1 MSNEQDVQEKRL
13 NAMKYKILK
22 TEQENLKTREKTTDQ
37 MVETIRRIIMD
48 EAKKRTSVSFEE
60 PQKWIFPVIPIRMS
74 PSSSVI
80 IRSVKPH
87 FFRRS
92 TGAFMAR

>member
-22 TEQENLKTREKTTDQ
+22 TEREKTTDQ

-48 EAKKRTSVSFEE
+48 EAKKNY
-60 PQKWIFPVIPIRMS
+60 
-74 PSSSVI
+74 
-80 IRSVKPH
+80 
-87 FFRRS
+87 
-92 TGAFMAR
+92 

>member
-22 TEQENLKTREKTTDQ
+22 AEQENLKTREKTTDQ

-48 EAKKRTSVSFEE
+48 EAKKNYWGD
-60 PQKWIFPVIPIRMS
+60 WICWLR
-74 PSSSVI
+74 
-80 IRSVKPH
+80 H
-87 FFRRS
+87 
-92 TGAFMAR
+92 

>member
-22 TEQENLKTREKTTDQ
+22 AEQENLKTREKTTYQ

-48 EAKKRTSVSFEE
+48 EAKKNY
-60 PQKWIFPVIPIRMS
+60 
-74 PSSSVI
+74 
-80 IRSVKPH
+80 
-87 FFRRS
+87 
-92 TGAFMAR
+92 